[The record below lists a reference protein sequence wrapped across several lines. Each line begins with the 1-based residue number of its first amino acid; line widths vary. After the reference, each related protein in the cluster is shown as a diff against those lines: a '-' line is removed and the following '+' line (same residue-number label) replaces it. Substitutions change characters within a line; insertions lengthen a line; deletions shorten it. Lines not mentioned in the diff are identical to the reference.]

1 MGFLAPAALALAL
14 LLPIIVAM
22 YLLRLRRSERVV
34 SSTYLWQQLVR
45 DVEANAPWQRLRR
58 NLLLI
63 LQLLFLA
70 SLVLALAR
78 PFAWSEG
85 PAGQALI
92 LAVDTSASM
101 AAIDAAPSRLDAAR
115 AEARRLVDGLPADAR
130 VTLIAAGEAPEVRV
144 ASALDR
150 QPVYRALDGLRA
162 GTGSS
167 DLAAAL
173 ELASALAGGRSGVE
187 EPGTDIVVL
196 SDGRV
201 ELPSRVAVRG
211 RVRYRPVGSSGE
223 NQAIALLSLQD
234 VPGEGLAAT
243 VQVANYGTAV
253 AQRRLMLYADGGLV
267 DAYDLEIPAG
277 GRQAVVAQGLPA
289 AAAVVEAWLEGSE
302 TEGDILPLDDRAWAV
317 HRQADPAPATLVTP
331 GNLFLETALALL
343 PGLEVTVVG
352 PDDWEQAQT
361 AQDAAPALTILDGHV
376 PVTVTVPAGSLLFIA
391 PPRSSDY
398 FSVTGSVEQPLTRLV
413 DGDDPLLANLDAALP
428 SSSGGIGVME
438 AVRIPLP
445 AWARPIIEGDVGGE
459 TVPLLFAGEPGGRR
473 VVVLAFDLHRS
484 DLPLQVAFPLL
495 LSNLAGWLAPTGGLD
510 LPAQVAPGSAVGL
523 ALPPDVAEAT
533 LTRPDG
539 STLRLVP
546 EGGRALLDDTAALGP
561 YRLSWAGQ
569 EQAGFAVNLFAPLES
584 DLKPAETLPLPGLD
598 AEGAKG
604 AEAQRA
610 QREWWRHLAWL
621 ALILLLAEWLVYHR
635 AALVTLR
642 QKLPWARAGLGL
654 VLPLGFLRPHVLWLL
669 LLLPL
674 AVLLALLARQRGARD
689 RRFWAGL
696 GLRCLLLTLLALS
709 LAGVQLRRQA
719 DVLTTVFVLDASD
732 SIPATEQARG
742 EELVRQAIAAMPESD
757 RAAVVVFGQDAL
769 VERLA
774 SGDRS
779 LPALASV
786 PVTARTDVAGALQLA
801 MALFPDEG
809 ARRLVLLSDG
819 RENVGRAL
827 AQAELAA
834 ARDVALSYVPLGAPG
849 GEVEVRL
856 VALEAPAGV
865 RQGESFDLLVE
876 VESTAR
882 VGGMLRVLESG
893 RPFHSQE
900 VRLQPGTNRFL
911 VPAPA
916 GAGDPAAAGDAAG
929 FRRFRAQVVPDA
941 DGWLQNNEA
950 GAFTVV
956 HGPPRV
962 LVVEGAPG
970 EGADAVAALRAA
982 EISVATRPPGEMPGT
997 VAGLAAYDAVVLANV
1012 PAAALPAGSMEA
1024 LQAYVR
1030 DLGRGLVTVGGD
1042 EAYGAG
1048 GYQRTALEET
1058 LPVDMEVRSRE
1069 QEPNLA
1075 LVLAVDKSGSMGR
1088 CHCDNPD
1095 LDQSY

>member
-1 MGFLAPAALALAL
+1 MGFLTPAALALAL

-22 YLLRLRRSERVV
+22 YLLRLRRSERLV
-34 SSTYLWQQLVR
+34 SSTYLWQRLVR

-92 LAVDTSASM
+92 LVVDTSASM
-101 AAIDAAPSRLDAAR
+101 TAVDAAPSRLDAAR
-115 AEARRLVDGLPADAR
+115 AEARRMVDGLPADAR
-130 VTLIAAGEAPEVRV
+130 VTVIAAGESPQVQV
-144 ASALDR
+144 ASARDR

-162 GTGSS
+162 GTGGS

-173 ELASALAGGRSGVE
+173 ELASALAGGGR
-187 EPGTDIVVL
+187 GTAQPEADIVVL

-201 ELPSRVAVRG
+201 ELPSRAAIRG
-211 RVRYRPVGSSGE
+211 RVRYVPLGSSGQ

-243 VQVANYGTAV
+243 VQVANYGPAD
-253 AQRRLMLYADGGLV
+253 ARRRLVLYADGALV

-277 GRQAVVAQGLPA
+277 GQEAVVAQGLPA
-289 AAAVVEAWLEGSE
+289 AAGVVEARLQAAGSDTDTSE
-302 TEGDILPLDDRAWAV
+302 TDTSAGDILPLDDRAWAV
-317 HRQADPAPATLVTP
+317 HRRAEPAPVTLVTS

-352 PDDWEQAQT
+352 PADWEQARAT
-361 AQDAAPALTILDGHV
+361 AGAAPALTILDGYV
-376 PVTVTVPAGSLLFIA
+376 PLTATMLADGTSAGNLLFIA
-391 PPRSSDY
+391 PPRSSGY
-398 FSVTGSVEQPLTRLV
+398 FSVTGSVEQPLARLV
-413 DGDDPLLANLDAALP
+413 DADDVLLAHLDATLAP
-428 SSSGGIGVME
+428 GTGAGIGVME

-445 AWARPIIEGDVGGE
+445 AWARPLIEGDVAGE
-459 TVPLLFAGEPGGRR
+459 TVPLLFAGLPAGGRR
-473 VVVLAFDLHRS
+473 VAVLAFDLHRS

-495 LSNLAGWLAPTGGLD
+495 LSNLVGWLAPGGGLD
-510 LPAQVAPGSAVGL
+510 LPAQVTPGAAVAL
-523 ALPPDVAEAT
+523 SLPPEVEEAT

-546 EGGRALLDDTAALGP
+546 DGGRIVLDDTAALGP
-561 YRLSWAGQ
+561 YLLSWAGQ

-584 DLKPAETLPLPGLD
+584 DLRPAETLPLAGIDP
-598 AEGAKG
+598 AQEGATG
-604 AEAQRA
+604 PQRA
-610 QREWWRHLAWL
+610 QREWWRPLAWL
-621 ALILLLAEWLVYHR
+621 ALALLLVEWLVYHR

-642 QKLPWARAGLGL
+642 QKLPRLGLGL
-654 VLPLGFLRPHVLWLL
+654 ALPLAFLQPQVLWLL

-674 AVLLALLARQRGARD
+674 AALLALLARPRGARD

-696 GLRCLLLTLLALS
+696 GLRCLLLSLLILAL
-709 LAGVQLRRQA
+709 AGAQVRRRS
-719 DVLTTVFVLDASD
+719 DVLTAVFVLDASD
-732 SIPATEQARG
+732 SIPAAEQARG
-742 EELVRQAIAAMPESD
+742 EELVRQAIAAMPQGD

-774 SGDRS
+774 SGDPS

-786 PVTARTDVAGALQLA
+786 PVTTRTDVAGALQLA

-834 ARDVALSYVPLGAPG
+834 ARDVALAYVPLGAPG

-856 VALEAPAGV
+856 ATLDAPPDV
-865 RQGESFDLLVE
+865 RQGERFDLLVE

-882 VGGMLRVLESG
+882 VGATLRLLEDG
-893 RPFHSQE
+893 RLFHSQE

-911 VPAPA
+911 VPVPADGAA
-916 GAGDPAAAGDAAG
+916 GADSAATG
-929 FRRFRAQVVPDA
+929 FRR
-941 DGWLQNNEA
+941 
-950 GAFTVV
+950 
-956 HGPPRV
+956 
-962 LVVEGAPG
+962 
-970 EGADAVAALRAA
+970 
-982 EISVATRPPGEMPGT
+982 
-997 VAGLAAYDAVVLANV
+997 
-1012 PAAALPAGSMEA
+1012 
-1024 LQAYVR
+1024 
-1030 DLGRGLVTVGGD
+1030 
-1042 EAYGAG
+1042 
-1048 GYQRTALEET
+1048 
-1058 LPVDMEVRSRE
+1058 
-1069 QEPNLA
+1069 
-1075 LVLAVDKSGSMGR
+1075 
-1088 CHCDNPD
+1088 
-1095 LDQSY
+1095 